1 MFGSKGM
8 VISENRKPHELK
20 KYNSEFVDKSEPY
33 LNFFIERYQ
42 ESYMNSISSF
52 VETILEKKPV
62 SVGFEDGIRALIL
75 AETAYKSVKS
85 GRMENID

>member
-1 MFGSKGM
+1 
-8 VISENRKPHELK
+8 
-20 KYNSEFVDKSEPY
+20 
-33 LNFFIERYQ
+33 
-42 ESYMNSISSF
+42 MNSISSF

-62 SVGFEDGIRALIL
+62 SVGFEDGRRALLL